1 MFYKSEKTSEG
12 IAIKGAV
19 LFRKNDQGWAPEV
32 QDKMFVDRHRETGVY
47 LEPNRTPMMELFL
60 AKIGN
65 G

>member
-1 MFYKSEKTSEG
+1 MFYKSEKTLEG

-47 LEPNRTPMMELFL
+47 LELSRTPMMELFF
-60 AKIGN
+60 GEN
-65 G
+65 R